1 MTATFSQQFTTLG
14 TQVPQK
20 LLALHTEIGSSKY
33 CDPAASTASLRLNS
47 SASARTSRKLATSL
61 DFDRSWQL
69 TPGTSCIQPIHQSPS
84 CLSTAVYSV
93 FISLVY
99 CKATVRT
106 SKQIGSEIQLCVS
119 PCRNLLPDI
128 ARWNERS
135 IFRRPLACPVATIG
149 TFGVSL
155 SGQAVFVHQV
165 VERRS
170 RHAQHLGGAGYFAER
185 LH

>member
-47 SASARTSRKLATSL
+47 SASARTSRKLASSL

-99 CKATVRT
+99 CKAAVRT
-106 SKQIGSEIQLCVS
+106 SKQIRSEIQFCVS
-119 PCRNLLPDI
+119 PCRNLLPHI
-128 ARWNERS
+128 ACPHERS
-135 IFRRPLACPVATIG
+135 IFCRPLTRPVAAIG
-149 TFGVSL
+149 ALGVPL
-155 SGQAVFVHQV
+155 GGQAVFIEQV

-170 RHAQHLGGAGYFAER
+170 RHAQHLGGAGYFAEG